1 MPATNETAEYAYAQ
15 KLEADGRLDVTLYP
29 ITTDCED
36 EPIVIVETINGI
48 DSEMFTQAF
57 IDAVELVVMQR
68 GEESDF

>member
-15 KLEADGRLDVTLYP
+15 KLEAAGKLDVTLYP
-29 ITTDCED
+29 MTTDCND
-36 EPIVIVETINGI
+36 EPTVIVDSVNGI

-68 GEESDF
+68 GEDGDF